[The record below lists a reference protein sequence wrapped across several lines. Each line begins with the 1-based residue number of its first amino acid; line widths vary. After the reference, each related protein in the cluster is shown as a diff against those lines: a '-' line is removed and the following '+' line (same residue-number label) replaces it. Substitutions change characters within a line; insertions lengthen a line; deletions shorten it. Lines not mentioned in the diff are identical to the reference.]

1 MALAT
6 RGALRPQYD
15 CVIVGAGPAGLNAG
29 RRLLELAP
37 AATCL
42 IVDKGTPWE
51 HSKPCAEAV
60 GRLGFAEAVPIEQSW
75 VRHRINGATF
85 HAPSGASITYHNPDS
100 GFIISRAAM
109 QRSLAE
115 LCVQRGVDCVAE
127 HRVSAVSRLSDS
139 RRSVRLDDGRTVDA
153 RVVIDAAGVSS
164 PFGKRES
171 VQWKAYDAEPAY
183 FAIADNVEHAPDL
196 VHLYLG
202 KAVAPGGYA
211 WMFPSAGDSV
221 NIGLLVGTGF
231 RGSVNIR
238 QLLADFFQ
246 KYFPDARIRRYWAGT
261 IACGYRRGTIAVPGL
276 VKAGDAAN
284 TTNPMSR
291 AGIVEAMKSGLLAAE
306 CVAGMLGAST
316 SKEMTRLCT
325 RYERAWYQQLGRRH
339 QRLAETKD
347 SLQRVPDEDFDI
359 AADALGAVPPSKLTM
374 SRIFRTALRRFP
386 RLVWAMRRLM

>member
-1 MALAT
+1 MAFAT
-6 RGALRPQYD
+6 TGTLRPQYD

-37 AATCL
+37 GATCL
-42 IVDKGTPWE
+42 MVDKGIPWE
-51 HSKPCAEAV
+51 HPKPCAEAV
-60 GRLGFAEAVPIEQSW
+60 GRLGFAEAVPIDESW

-85 HAPSGASITYHNPDS
+85 HAPSGSTITYASPNS
-100 GFIISRAAM
+100 GFIISRADM

-115 LCVQRGVDCVAE
+115 RCISGGIDCVTQ
-127 HRVSAVSRLSDS
+127 HRVTAVSLLPEA
-139 RRSVRLDDGRTVDA
+139 RRRVLLDDGRSVET
-153 RVVIDAAGVSS
+153 RVVIDAAGTSS
-164 PFGKRES
+164 PIGRREAIS
-171 VQWKAYDAEPAY
+171 WKAYDPEPAY
-183 FAIADNVEHAPDL
+183 FAIADNVEHADDI

-202 KAVAPGGYA
+202 RAVAPGGYA

-221 NIGLLVGTGF
+221 NIGLLVGTGH

-238 QLLADFFQ
+238 RLLSDFLQ
-246 KYFPDARIRRYWAGT
+246 THFPGAKVRHHWAGT
-261 IACGYRRGTIAVPGL
+261 IACGYRRGKIALPGL

-306 CVAGMLGAST
+306 CAAGMLGADSE
-316 SKEMTRLCT
+316 KQMMRLCV
-325 RYERAWYQQLGRRH
+325 RYERAWYQLLGRRH

-347 SLQRVPDEDFDI
+347 SLQRVPDEDYDV
-359 AADALGAVPPSKLTM
+359 AADALSAIPPSKLTM
-374 SRIFRTALRRFP
+374 SRIFRTALSRFP